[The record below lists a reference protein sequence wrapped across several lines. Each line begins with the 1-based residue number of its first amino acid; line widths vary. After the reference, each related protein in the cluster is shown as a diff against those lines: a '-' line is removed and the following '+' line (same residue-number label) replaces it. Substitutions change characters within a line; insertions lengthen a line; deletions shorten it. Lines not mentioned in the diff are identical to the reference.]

1 MLSIARRCVP
11 FTPFD
16 RDLSSAIVTL
26 VSAAGCYGSDQ
37 EAFPTE
43 DPGDVSYRVI
53 DGATETSSLRIAHHH
68 YDHSEADTDPNIV
81 FPLDTLRELA
91 AEGFI
96 ASINDKHYSY
106 GFTTRLRELYE
117 TTFPEIADLVERSR
131 TKLVLL
137 TAGCPETCHRSI
149 GNLAREIESRGVP
162 TLIISASPAATE
174 SVRPPRAMTFDGS
187 EIGRVVGRA
196 GDRATHKSVV
206 KAALEMFTH
215 DTPPGKVVRKAIDA
229 ARMTATMTPG

>member
-16 RDLSSAIVTL
+16 KELSAAIVTL
-26 VSAAGCYGSDQ
+26 VSATGCYGLDQ
-37 EAFPTE
+37 EPFPTE

-53 DGATETSSLRIAHHH
+53 DGATETSALRIAHHH
-68 YDHSEADTDPNIV
+68 YDHAEADTDPNIV
-81 FPLDTLRELA
+81 FPLDTLRELTRD
-91 AEGFI
+91 GVI
-96 ASINDKHYSY
+96 AGINDKNYSY

-117 TTFPEIADLVERSR
+117 TAFPEIADLVERSK

-149 GNLAREIESRGVP
+149 ANLAREIEARGVP

-174 SVRPPRAMTFDGS
+174 SVRPPRAMTFEGS
-187 EIGRVVGRA
+187 GIGHIVGRA
-196 GDRATHKSVV
+196 GDRVLHKQVV
-206 KAALEMFTH
+206 RAALEMFTH
-215 DTPPGKVVRKAIDA
+215 DTPPGRVVTKTI
-229 ARMTATMTPG
+229 TLSS

>member
-11 FTPFD
+11 FTPFEK
-16 RDLSSAIVTL
+16 DLSAATVAL
-26 VSAAGCYGSDQ
+26 VSVTGVFAPGQ
-37 EAFPTE
+37 EPFPEE
-43 DPGDVSYRVI
+43 DPGDITYRVI
-53 DGATETSSLRIAHHH
+53 DGATETSSLRITHHH

-96 ASINDKHYSY
+96 AGVNDKHYSY

-117 TTFPEIADLVERSR
+117 TTFPEIADRIERSK

-149 GNLAREIESRGVP
+149 ANLAREIEARGVP

-174 SVRPPRAMTFDGS
+174 SVRPPRAMTFDGCD
-187 EIGRVVGRA
+187 IGRIIGRA
-196 GDRATHKSVV
+196 NDRPFHKLVV
-206 KAALEMFTH
+206 RAALEMFTH
-215 DTPPGKVVRKAIDA
+215 DTPPGRVVTKNIR
-229 ARMTATMTPG
+229 